1 MKAPGVVARDRR
13 ARQNCGTQVAR
24 RTGGPSITRSYDRRR
39 HTQDEPAPESLP
51 EANGPAEYLCAFF
64 AGFVRCIVKF
74 SSDQQ

>member
-1 MKAPGVVARDRR
+1 MSGGFFGVAHVLASASSREWRFR
-13 ARQNCGTQVAR
+13 FSY
-24 RTGGPSITRSYDRRR
+24 PSS
-39 HTQDEPAPESLP
+39 SGLP